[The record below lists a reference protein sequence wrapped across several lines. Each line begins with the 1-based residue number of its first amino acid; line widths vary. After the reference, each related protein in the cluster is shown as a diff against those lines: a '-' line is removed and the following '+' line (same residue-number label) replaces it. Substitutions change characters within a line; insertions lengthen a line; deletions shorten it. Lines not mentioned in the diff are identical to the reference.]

1 MAYLATNGLPIIEE
15 NEATDEIAEIFDEVK
30 RELQIPFVPNSF
42 KVLATSP
49 DMLAFFWKIW
59 HAYFEYTTLPQ
70 SLVTMIH
77 YTIATKNNCTYC
89 SANNEFACR
98 TLGVD
103 EETLDNLVKD
113 LGSVTPQRIQT
124 IIEFALK
131 VAKDAQGL
139 VRADYEKVR
148 NQGVTDGE
156 LVEIMVIASFAKFLD
171 TLADA
176 VQLEVEPVIKQ
187 ALDEMR

>member
-1 MAYLATNGLPIIEE
+1 MTYLATNGLPITEE
-15 NEATDEIAEIFDEVK
+15 DEATGEVAEIFDEVK

-42 KVLATSP
+42 KVLAASP
-49 DMLAFFWKIW
+49 DMTAFFWKTW
-59 HAYFEYTTLPQ
+59 QAYFEYTTLPQ

-89 SANNEFACR
+89 SANNELACR

-103 EETLDNLVKD
+103 EDTLDKLVKD
-113 LGSVTPQRIQT
+113 LDNVTPQRIQT

-139 VRADYEKVR
+139 VRADYDKVR
-148 NQGVTDGE
+148 DQGVTEGE
-156 LVEIMVIASFAKFLD
+156 LIEIMVIASFAKFLD

-176 VQLEVEPVIKQ
+176 VQLEVEPVVKQ
-187 ALDEMR
+187 ALDELR